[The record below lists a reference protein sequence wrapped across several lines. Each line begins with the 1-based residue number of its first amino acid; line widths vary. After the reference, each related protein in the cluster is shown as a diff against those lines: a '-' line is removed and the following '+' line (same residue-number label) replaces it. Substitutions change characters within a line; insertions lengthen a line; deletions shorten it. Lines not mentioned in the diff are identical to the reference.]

1 MDFVTIYGV
10 AFLTFL
16 SILSIPITLPQ
27 VNMYSSIIVL
37 GEIIALLVGTTA
49 LIKFIKSFREGT
61 IKQVKDD
68 NQRTIDEIS
77 QLADIK
83 LHSVHKC
90 LEHLERKVDSQHKDI
105 KETVHEIKSNLSE
118 FHDKI
123 DTMKQN
129 VDSHIGWSKAKT
141 EQYDKF
147 MKTFD
152 TGPERMYFE

>member
-1 MDFVTIYGV
+1 MDFITIYGV

-16 SILSIPITLPQ
+16 SILSLPITLPQ
-27 VNMYSSIIVL
+27 INMHSSIIIL

-68 NQRTIDEIS
+68 NQRTIDELSKI
-77 QLADIK
+77 ADVK

-90 LEHLERKVDSQHKDI
+90 LENLEKKFDLIHNDT
-105 KETVHEIKSNLSE
+105 KENIGEIKCQLSS
-118 FHDKI
+118 FSTKI
-123 DTMKQN
+123 DLMKKD

-141 EQYDKF
+141 EQYDRF
-147 MKTFD
+147 MSSIDKNN
-152 TGPERMYFE
+152 EY